1 METVWSYEQK
11 ALISELIQGMEFAK
25 QLRMYMMASAAPAD
39 VGDMLIRGI
48 MSSFEKALLVL
59 KWNGPVAG
67 QCSVQRVTSASG
79 IPESP
84 LSVNG
89 SPHSDDLEKGIQEQ
103 FLNRD
108 LSKKRKLQPKWTDQ
122 VRVNPET
129 GLEGP
134 HDDGY
139 NWRKYGQKDILGA
152 KYPRSYYR
160 CTYRNTQNCWAT
172 KQVQRSDEDPT
183 VFEITYR
190 GTHTCAPAAP
200 VSPEKK
206 EQKQTHQNNCNK
218 QQQQQP
224 EEALLRLKSG
234 LRVNTSDLDDNEI
247 AKTYQPFSFPT
258 SAPLPLM
265 RSEFHNSTSLVDIS
279 RSSVAERFSHSFIS
293 PSTPESNYFP
303 GFQRQA
309 GEFGKANVV
318 QNSDSDRTEIISVNT
333 SSDNSPII
341 DLDFLLDQVGIGSHF
356 PFDSTFFS

>member
-1 METVWSYEQK
+1 METVWSYEHK

-25 QLRMYMMASAAPAD
+25 QLKMHMMASAAPAD
-39 VGDMLIRGI
+39 GGDMLIQGI
-48 MSSFEKALLVL
+48 ISSFEKALLVL
-59 KWNGPVAG
+59 KWNGPAAG
-67 QCSVQRVTSASG
+67 QCGAPRLTSATG

-84 LSVNG
+84 LSVND
-89 SPHSDDLEKGIQEQ
+89 SPHSDNLEKGIQEQ

-108 LSKKRKLQPKWTDQ
+108 LSKKRKMQPKWTDQ

-160 CTYRNTQNCWAT
+160 CTYRNMQNCWAT

-190 GTHTCAPAAP
+190 GTHTCASAAP
-200 VSPEKK
+200 VSPEKQ

-218 QQQQQP
+218 QQP
-224 EEALLRLKSG
+224 EEALLKLKSG
-234 LRVNTSDLDDNEI
+234 LRVNTSNLDDSEI
-247 AKTYQPFSFPT
+247 ANTYQPFSFPA
-258 SAPLPLM
+258 SAPPSLM
-265 RSEFHNSTSLVDIS
+265 RSELHNSSSFADIS
-279 RSSVAERFSHSFIS
+279 RSSVAESFSHSFIS

-303 GFQRQA
+303 GFQRQV
-309 GEFGKANVV
+309 GEFGQANVV
-318 QNSDSDRTEIISVNT
+318 QHSDSDRTEIISANT
-333 SSDNSPII
+333 SSNNSPII
-341 DLDFLLDQVGIGSHF
+341 DLDFLLDQVGIDSHF
-356 PFDSTFFS
+356 PFDNTFFS